1 MKCVA
6 GVATENFCRFGK
18 NIYKSHTQK
27 MHTHTHKHTNT
38 KQNACVIY
46 GHRNFLFSQRNCQMS
61 DIHLPSVPGERQ
73 KKHKGECKK
82 NANKIINLLK
92 CSRSSSS
99 SACSG
104 SSSSSKAK
112 IHFHVRAMEFT
123 CKFKKPEHS
132 ALSHTHTQTHIHID
146 RQTCICRQ
154 CVSVWHIWHI
164 AASVLQRHFWF
175 CWNIKMDGTHTYN
188 CIWLT
193 GCRKRKVW
201 KIHIFSADKYLLNRF
216 IICCTIS

>member
-27 MHTHTHKHTNT
+27 MHAHTQVQSKMR
-38 KQNACVIY
+38 AL
-46 GHRNFLFSQRNCQMS
+46 FLFSQRNCQTS
-61 DIHLPSVPGERQ
+61 DIHLPSVPGEREI
-73 KKHKGECKK
+73 KSAKSIRGSAKK

-104 SSSSSKAK
+104 SSKAK

-123 CKFKKPEHS
+123 CKFKKQSTVH
-132 ALSHTHTQTHIHID
+132 SHTHTRRYIHRRAD
-146 RQTCICRQ
+146 MHMQAVCE
-154 CVSVWHIWHI
+154 CVAYLTYSRVGFTT
-164 AASVLQRHFWF
+164 SFLVL
-175 CWNIKMDGTHTYN
+175 
-188 CIWLT
+188 L
-193 GCRKRKVW
+193 
-201 KIHIFSADKYLLNRF
+201 KY
-216 IICCTIS
+216 